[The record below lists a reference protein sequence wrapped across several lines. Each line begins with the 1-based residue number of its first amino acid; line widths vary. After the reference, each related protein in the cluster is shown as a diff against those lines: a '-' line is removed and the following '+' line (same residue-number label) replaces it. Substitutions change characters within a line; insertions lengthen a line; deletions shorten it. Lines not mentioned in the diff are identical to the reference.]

1 MSVTTPVP
9 SLAPVRGSIG
19 AGLSFSQLNNGL
31 WRITRADGSVL
42 GYVEQPT
49 AGSAGGYTAKR
60 LSPDRRSFRVVG
72 EFRTFEDALASLRF
86 S

>member
-1 MSVTTPVP
+1 MSLSTSTP
-9 SLAPVRGSIG
+9 SLSPVRASIG

-49 AGSAGGYTAKR
+49 AGSGAGYTAKR

-72 EFRTFEDALASLRF
+72 EFRSFEEALASLRF